1 MDKTKIMKKITIRT
15 HSLEET
21 VRLGEVIA
29 RSIDPGKGIL
39 LTGDLGTGKTTIIS
53 GLCRGLGVKDQVK
66 SPTFVLTW
74 VYESAKAPVYHIDL
88 YRLDD
93 YCELENIGWEEMVEE
108 NRIYMVEWADRFPLP
123 YTEQSLSINLEY
135 GENPEDR
142 TIDITFDENIYP
154 NLEKDLADYENSR
167 I

>member
-1 MDKTKIMKKITIRT
+1 MKTKTIKTR
-15 HSLEET
+15 SLEET
-21 VRLGEVIA
+21 VNLGQVIA
-29 RSIDPGKGIL
+29 KSLGPGKGIL

-53 GLCRGLGVKDQVK
+53 GLCRGLGVKNQVK

-74 VYESAKAPVYHIDL
+74 VYESREAPVYHVDL

-108 NRIYMVEWADRFPLP
+108 NRIYMVEWADKFPLP
-123 YTEQSLSINLEY
+123 YTEQSLKIHLEY
-135 GENPEDR
+135 GEKPEDR
-142 TIDITFDENIYP
+142 TINIIFDENIYP
-154 NLEKDLADYENSR
+154 NLEKDLVEYENSR

>member
-74 VYESAKAPVYHIDL
+74 VYESA
-88 YRLDD
+88 
-93 YCELENIGWEEMVEE
+93 ESSG
-108 NRIYMVEWADRFPLP
+108 
-123 YTEQSLSINLEY
+123 LSY
-135 GENPEDR
+135 
-142 TIDITFDENIYP
+142 
-154 NLEKDLADYENSR
+154 
-167 I
+167 